1 MKFVIT
7 DASQYAS
14 GKKDLS
20 PEYIDKL
27 KDKYKLE
34 TIKTKSVFNDIEELT
49 LVTINDIYSLARLKD
64 LVGPF
69 IIGLDLCLPEE
80 IENKME
86 KKNESILDRKLRDCD
101 FENVAEAIEGG
112 KESKSLKYAE
122 LVENLVSQL
131 KGKDVHAV
139 VEIISTIGILLD
151 VKEVAAMMKCFE
163 EILLEKVRGELL
175 KSAKKGEIIIP
186 DAMSFALMLKEFMGK
201 D

>member
-1 MKFVIT
+1 
-7 DASQYAS
+7 
-14 GKKDLS
+14 
-20 PEYIDKL
+20 
-27 KDKYKLE
+27 
-34 TIKTKSVFNDIEELT
+34 
-49 LVTINDIYSLARLKD
+49 
-64 LVGPF
+64 
-69 IIGLDLCLPEE
+69 
-80 IENKME
+80 ME

-101 FENVAEAIEGG
+101 FKDVAGAIEGG

-151 VKEVAAMMKCFE
+151 AKELVGMMECFKG
-163 EILLEKVRGELL
+163 ILLNKVRRELL

>member
-1 MKFVIT
+1 
-7 DASQYAS
+7 
-14 GKKDLS
+14 
-20 PEYIDKL
+20 
-27 KDKYKLE
+27 
-34 TIKTKSVFNDIEELT
+34 
-49 LVTINDIYSLARLKD
+49 
-64 LVGPF
+64 
-69 IIGLDLCLPEE
+69 
-80 IENKME
+80 ME

-101 FENVAEAIEGG
+101 FENVAVAIEGG

-139 VEIISTIGILLD
+139 VEIISTVGILLD
-151 VKEVAAMMKCFE
+151 AKELVGMMECFK
-163 EILLEKVRGELL
+163 EILLKKVRRELL